1 MAAVDGR
8 DVGWRREG
16 DESDPVAVGIAPEGL
31 RAALDEAE
39 GRGGRWQLV
48 VWKDDRLVIDRASD
62 AEGPDLFWAW
72 SASKPVIALLV
83 WQLIE
88 AGTVGVDDPVARWW
102 PEFAVNGKQDVTV
115 RHLLQH
121 RSGLPTGPGGQLA
134 DVAAMADWRW
144 STHRLAHGT
153 PKWPPGERSAYHYLS
168 YGFGLGEVVRRAT
181 GRELPE
187 LMREQIFEPLAL
199 SDAYL
204 GLPTTELGRAVPLQV
219 ETPGGRAVEL
229 ILNSARVRQAVIP
242 AGGISVTA
250 HDLARFHRA
259 MLAGGELAGVRVAS
273 AETIDQMRAQS
284 SVDGEPDG
292 LLHYPVRFGQGFQLG
307 GPAVGW
313 PAVEP
318 FGHLSSRESFGH
330 NGSNVCVGWADP
342 EHGLVVVYLGSR
354 IRGWQT
360 DRTML
365 RRLADSLLAA
375 CRPRAD
381 EPTT

>member
-1 MAAVDGR
+1 MAELFDGYR
-8 DVGWRREG
+8 VASAWDEMLTGADQPRR
-16 DESDPVAVGIAPEGL
+16 PY
-31 RAALDEAE
+31 
-39 GRGGRWQLV
+39 
-48 VWKDDRLVIDRASD
+48 
-62 AEGPDLFWAW
+62 
-72 SASKPVIALLV
+72 
-83 WQLIE
+83 
-88 AGTVGVDDPVARWW
+88 
-102 PEFAVNGKQDVTV
+102 
-115 RHLLQH
+115 
-121 RSGLPTGPGGQLA
+121 RS
-134 DVAAMADWRW
+134 V
-144 STHRLAHGT
+144 HGT
-153 PKWPPGERSAYHYLS
+153 LRKLTGAD
-168 YGFGLGEVVRRAT
+168 LGSRA
-181 GRELPE
+181 
-187 LMREQIFEPLAL
+187 
-199 SDAYL
+199 DA
-204 GLPTTELGRAVPLQV
+204 
-219 ETPGGRAVEL
+219 
-229 ILNSARVRQAVIP
+229 
-242 AGGISVTA
+242 
-250 HDLARFHRA
+250 LARTYLNQGVTFDF
-259 MLAGGELAGVRVAS
+259 AGEERPFPLDVVPRVISAEEWTEDEAGVRVAS

>member
-1 MAAVDGR
+1 MATVHGR
-8 DVGWRREG
+8 DVGWRREA
-16 DESDPVAVGIAPEGL
+16 DESEPVAVGIAPEGL
-31 RAALDEAE
+31 RAALNEAE

-62 AEGPDLFWAW
+62 ADGPDLFWAW

-144 STHRLAHGT
+144 STHRLAQGT

-181 GRELPE
+181 GCELPE

-204 GLPTTELGRAVPLQV
+204 GLPTTELGRAVPIRV

-250 HDLARFHRA
+250 HDLARFYRA

-273 AETIDQMRAQS
+273 AATIDQMRTQS

-318 FGHLSSRESFGH
+318 FGHLSSRGSFGH

>member
-1 MAAVDGR
+1 M
-8 DVGWRREG
+8 
-16 DESDPVAVGIAPEGL
+16 
-31 RAALDEAE
+31 
-39 GRGGRWQLV
+39 
-48 VWKDDRLVIDRASD
+48 
-62 AEGPDLFWAW
+62 
-72 SASKPVIALLV
+72 
-83 WQLIE
+83 
-88 AGTVGVDDPVARWW
+88 DDPVARWW

-250 HDLARFHRA
+250 HDLARFYRA

>member
-1 MAAVDGR
+1 
-8 DVGWRREG
+8 
-16 DESDPVAVGIAPEGL
+16 
-31 RAALDEAE
+31 
-39 GRGGRWQLV
+39 
-48 VWKDDRLVIDRASD
+48 
-62 AEGPDLFWAW
+62 
-72 SASKPVIALLV
+72 
-83 WQLIE
+83 
-88 AGTVGVDDPVARWW
+88 
-102 PEFAVNGKQDVTV
+102 
-115 RHLLQH
+115 
-121 RSGLPTGPGGQLA
+121 
-134 DVAAMADWRW
+134 
-144 STHRLAHGT
+144 
-153 PKWPPGERSAYHYLS
+153 
-168 YGFGLGEVVRRAT
+168 
-181 GRELPE
+181 
-187 LMREQIFEPLAL
+187 
-199 SDAYL
+199 
-204 GLPTTELGRAVPLQV
+204 
-219 ETPGGRAVEL
+219 
-229 ILNSARVRQAVIP
+229 
-242 AGGISVTA
+242 
-250 HDLARFHRA
+250 
-259 MLAGGELAGVRVAS
+259 
-273 AETIDQMRAQS
+273 MRAQS

>member
-219 ETPGGRAVEL
+219 ETPGGRAVER

-250 HDLARFHRA
+250 HDLARFYRA
-259 MLAGGELAGVRVAS
+259 RLAGGELAGVRVAS
-273 AETIDQMRAQS
+273 AETLDQMRAQS